1 MLINLLKF
9 VYGKFGNDHLQNE
22 KTSDLFSWK
31 FQLKKIY
38 RNLLNVQL
46 VVFVARPTETDN

>member
-22 KTSDLFSWK
+22 KIWFVL
-31 FQLKKIY
+31 LEVLVKKIY